1 MSHKFISVVFNPA
14 SAGGKTGKKLSNIK
28 KLLNKYFIEK
38 YTLHVTSK
46 PLDAT
51 VIARNAL
58 KEGHSSIIA
67 VGGDGTIQEVVN
79 GFFEN
84 GKQINSH
91 ARLGII
97 NCGTGC
103 GLAQSL
109 QIPDDI
115 DKQFEIIYNGASLLI
130 DIGKSK
136 FHNGGLTPLTR
147 YFVNELQLGIG
158 GAVVKKVKQRQKILG
173 GFWAFGLTTISTIF
187 TQPNQNMSI
196 HIDSKAAIKQKFLG
210 IIIANGAFT
219 GGGMNLAPY
228 ARLNDNFLD
237 VLLIHEQSVTQRL
250 KTFPKIYSGKHV
262 ELPQFGYYQV
272 KKVNISAEKNVLLE
286 ADGELLG
293 HPPCE
298 IEILPSCIQVFTDT
312 NPSQSLTK
320 SCESSEAS
328 KYKKGPGNE
337 KIIKHNS

>member
-1 MSHKFISVVFNPA
+1 MSHKNLSVIFNPA

-28 KLLNKYFIEK
+28 HLLDKYFTQK
-38 YTLHVTSK
+38 YILHVTSK

-51 VIARNAL
+51 VIARKAL

-84 GKQINSH
+84 GKQVNPY

-109 QIPDDI
+109 HLPEEIE
-115 DKQFEIIYNGASLLI
+115 KQFEIIYNGTTERI
-130 DIGKSK
+130 DIGKGEY
-136 FHNGGLTPLTR
+136 HNGGLLPLSR

-158 GAVVKKVKQRQKILG
+158 GAVVKKVQQRQKRMG
-173 GFWAFGLTTISTIF
+173 GFWAFGLTTISTIL

-196 HIDSKAAIKQKFLG
+196 QIDTKVHFKQKFLG

-228 ARLNDNFLD
+228 AKLNDNFLD
-237 VLLIHEQSVTQRL
+237 VLLIHEQSVTRRL
-250 KTFPKIYSGKHV
+250 KTFPKIYSGRHV
-262 ELPQFGYYQV
+262 ELPQFGYFQV
-272 KKVNISAEKNVLLE
+272 KKVKISADDNVLLE

-298 IEILPSCIQVFTDT
+298 IEILPSCIQVFTKA
-312 NPSQSLTK
+312 NPTRSSD
-320 SCESSEAS
+320 SSERR

-337 KIIKHNS
+337 KFFRQSS